1 MPRSPEEIKELQ
13 FHRAGTPPVWIK
25 GEGVWLVND
34 AGERFLDA
42 SGGPMVVNIGHGRS
56 EIADVA
62 AEQIKTLAYTLPGMI
77 VESRLKLTEQIQQI
91 TPLGMNRI
99 WYGSGGSEANEAAMK
114 FSIQAQQVMG
124 REGKY
129 KILGRR
135 NAYHGSTIF
144 TLSVGDMPER
154 RKAYLP
160 LLPDVLD
167 NIEPVADCNC
177 YHCPFNLEYPDCD
190 LACANDL
197 EKKILDQGPESVAAF
212 IAEPVVAAAAGVVA
226 PPNTE
231 YFTRIREICDKYDV
245 LFIADEVVTGF
256 GRTGVPF
263 ASQHWD
269 VLPDIIVF
277 AKGVAS
283 GYAPLAGFIAADVLV
298 DAFDDTHTRINTLF
312 TYSEHPVSTA
322 IGAKVQQIMKEEDLI
337 TKSATNGEYLANK
350 LEALREI
357 PIVGDIRGMGSLRG
371 IEIVANQ
378 ETGDPLPARLNVAE
392 DIQKHLFKNHILHYL
407 GYWRD
412 DDGAGAQLIL
422 APPFIIN
429 EQEIDLLVETLGDVL
444 SERAS
449 AYKQA

>member
-1 MPRSPEEIKELQ
+1 MQRNSEEIRELQ
-13 FHRAGTPPVWIK
+13 FHRTGTPATWAK
-25 GEGVWLVND
+25 GDGVWLVND

-62 AEQIKTLAYTLPGMI
+62 AEQIRTLAYTLPSMI
-77 VESRLKLTEQIQQI
+77 VESRLKLTEQIQKI

-99 WYGSGGSEANEAAMK
+99 WYGNGGSEANEAAMK
-114 FSIQAQQVMG
+114 FAIQAQQVMG
-124 REGKY
+124 RQDKY

-154 RKAYLP
+154 RKSYLP

-167 NIEPVADCNC
+167 SIEPVADCNC
-177 YHCPFNLEYPDCD
+177 YHCPFDLEYPDCD

-226 PPNTE
+226 PPTTE
-231 YFTRIREICDKYDV
+231 YFTRIREICDRYDV

-283 GYAPLAGFIAADVLV
+283 GYAPLAGFIAADDLV
-298 DAFDDTHTRINTLF
+298 DMFDNSNTRINTLF
-312 TYSEHPVSTA
+312 TYSEHPVSAA
-322 IGAKVQQIMKEEDLI
+322 IGAKVQQIMQEEDLI
-337 TKSATNGEYLANK
+337 TKSATNGEYLAEK
-350 LEALREI
+350 LESLREI

-378 ETGDPLPARLNVAE
+378 ETGDPLPASLNVAE

-449 AYKQA
+449 AYKQN

>member
-13 FHRAGTPPVWIK
+13 FHRMGTPPMWTK

-62 AEQIKTLAYTLPGMI
+62 AEQIKTLAYTLPSVI
-77 VESRLKLTEQIQQI
+77 VESRLKLTEQIQKL

-99 WYGSGGSEANEAAMK
+99 WYGNGGSEANEAAMK
-114 FSIQAQQVMG
+114 FSVQAQQVMG

-144 TLSVGDMPER
+144 TLSVGDMRER

-160 LLPDVLD
+160 MLPDILD

-197 EKKILDQGPESVAAF
+197 ETKILDQGPESVAAF

-226 PPNTE
+226 PPTTE

-283 GYAPLAGFIAADVLV
+283 GYAPLAGFIASDVLV

-312 TYSEHPVSTA
+312 TYSEHPE
-322 IGAKVQQIMKEEDLI
+322 IG
-337 TKSATNGEYLANK
+337 
-350 LEALREI
+350 
-357 PIVGDIRGMGSLRG
+357 
-371 IEIVANQ
+371 
-378 ETGDPLPARLNVAE
+378 
-392 DIQKHLFKNHILHYL
+392 
-407 GYWRD
+407 
-412 DDGAGAQLIL
+412 
-422 APPFIIN
+422 
-429 EQEIDLLVETLGDVL
+429 
-444 SERAS
+444 RAHV
-449 AYKQA
+449 